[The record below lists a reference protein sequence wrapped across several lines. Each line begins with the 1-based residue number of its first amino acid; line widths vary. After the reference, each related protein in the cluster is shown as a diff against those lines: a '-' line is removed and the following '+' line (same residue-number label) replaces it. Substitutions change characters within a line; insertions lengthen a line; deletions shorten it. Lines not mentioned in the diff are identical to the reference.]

1 MVERPQQRR
10 PSVFPSDTHPG
21 KWSPSEGVRGGGRNG
36 DGRSSTPAIREG
48 GGGEGKGEKWILL
61 VEANAMA
68 QGNRKRINGGGDRP
82 VVGDGQPWQERERRA
97 SSSDVGEHR
106 ATLPTIY
113 RSRRG
118 VCRGG
123 RRFGHGDG
131 NLEEEKTAPVCFL
144 SGEVCGGVRVWNT
157 RTGRREAAGL
167 WAELGSGSERKR
179 RKNSAPL

>member
-1 MVERPQQRR
+1 MAVYLKVE
-10 PSVFPSDTHPG
+10 
-21 KWSPSEGVRGGGRNG
+21 
-36 DGRSSTPAIREG
+36 
-48 GGGEGKGEKWILL
+48 GEGKGEKWILL

-82 VVGDGQPWQERERRA
+82 VVGDGRPWQERERRA

-118 VCRGG
+118 VCRGS

-144 SGEVCGGVRVWNT
+144 SGEVCGGVRACGT
-157 RTGRREAAGL
+157 RALGGGGRRLDCGPN
-167 WAELGSGSERKR
+167 WAVGVRGREGKFG
-179 RKNSAPL
+179 PL